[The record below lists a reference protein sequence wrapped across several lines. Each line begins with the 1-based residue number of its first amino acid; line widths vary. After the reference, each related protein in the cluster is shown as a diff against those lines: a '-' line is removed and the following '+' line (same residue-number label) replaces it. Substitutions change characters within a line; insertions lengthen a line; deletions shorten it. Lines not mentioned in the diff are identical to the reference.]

1 MTRKEILQRAYEI
14 LENVTP
20 LRLDCGSLCD
30 RACCLGPEGEDED
43 RGMLLF
49 PGEEEFFEDCSD
61 WMTLKP
67 AAPIYPNQ
75 VLAVCKGTCPRNRR
89 PLACRIYPLTPYLTE
104 DNILLIKMDPR
115 AAGQCPL
122 TVGAGRRNLQPEF
135 IKAVRKVSRLLL
147 TEPSLSKYITSLSRM
162 LDEYVQDP
170 LYLHITS
177 L

>member
-1 MTRKEILQRAYEI
+1 
-14 LENVTP
+14 
-20 LRLDCGSLCD
+20 
-30 RACCLGPEGEDED
+30 
-43 RGMLLF
+43 
-49 PGEEEFFEDCSD
+49 
-61 WMTLKP
+61 
-67 AAPIYPNQ
+67 
-75 VLAVCKGTCPRNRR
+75 
-89 PLACRIYPLTPYLTE
+89 
-104 DNILLIKMDPR
+104 MDPR

-147 TEPSLSKYITSLSRM
+147 TEPSLSEYITSLSRM